1 MALLFRSYG
10 ARGSRV
16 GGWDREKEKKRKRKK
31 KEKKRNVRK
40 EGKNREALYGAD
52 KDVDL

>member
-1 MALLFRSYG
+1 MLFRSYG

-31 KEKKRNVRK
+31 KEKKETLRK
-40 EGKNREALYGAD
+40 KGKIVNLYKGQI
-52 KDVDL
+52 KT